1 MWLYPGQGGWEKQSG
16 RVSREKGKRSRG
28 GEPTMAS
35 PHAESPPGWV
45 GKGAME
51 TEGAPGVCPQCPG
64 GATEASLIFRAER
77 DLRERLITEMS
88 DGPEV

>member
-1 MWLYPGQGGWEKQSG
+1 
-16 RVSREKGKRSRG
+16 
-28 GEPTMAS
+28 
-35 PHAESPPGWV
+35 
-45 GKGAME
+45 ME

>member
-1 MWLYPGQGGWEKQSG
+1 
-16 RVSREKGKRSRG
+16 
-28 GEPTMAS
+28 
-35 PHAESPPGWV
+35 
-45 GKGAME
+45 ME

-64 GATEASLIFRAER
+64 RATEAALIFRAER